1 MAELDD
7 KEMVASCLEKALA
20 AYEQAHRHDPDRA
33 FDGEAAQFTANMT
46 EANYWLLTAI
56 FFRIGQVG
64 KLR

>member
-7 KEMVASCLEKALA
+7 KEMIASCLEKALA
-20 AYEQAHRHDPDRA
+20 SYGLANRYNPDSSPRW
-33 FDGEAAQFTANMT
+33 EAPQFTAHMT

-56 FFRIGQVG
+56 FFRMGQIA

>member
-20 AYEQAHRHDPDRA
+20 AYDRANKINPDR
-33 FDGEAAQFTANMT
+33 FILGENEAFTAQMT

-56 FFRIGQVG
+56 FFRIGQIG
-64 KLR
+64 KRM

>member
-1 MAELDD
+1 MGELDD

-20 AYEQAHRHDPDRA
+20 AYDRANSNNPDRWPL
-33 FDGEAAQFTANMT
+33 GEHEAFTANMT

-56 FFRIGQVG
+56 FFRIGQIA